1 MVFPAFFVSCVC
13 FEYPIQTC
21 SGHCCVFG
29 SFVSVRFL
37 SYLVWFVL
45 LRSSVMSLHSH
56 ALSSLCFHVFALG
69 EGWWSGVCVL
79 QLCFIYKLV
88 SFFIFG
94 VSHCSALYWFVSFF
108 FPSYFVHFNFLLFFI
123 VSFRYSTHKLL
134 IVSASRLAVCV
145 AGCCFL
151 FVEVMFFFIPF
162 SIFASSIVLVLYCL
176 SCCFDF
182 LLLITNPADTKLHWP
197 W

>member
-21 SGHCCVFG
+21 SGHCSVLG

-79 QLCFIYKLV
+79 QLCFVYKLV

-94 VSHCSALYWFVSFF
+94 VSHCSALYCVSVG
-108 FPSYFVHFNFLLFFI
+108 SLRCWL
-123 VSFRYSTHKLL
+123 
-134 IVSASRLAVCV
+134 
-145 AGCCFL
+145 
-151 FVEVMFFFIPF
+151 
-162 SIFASSIVLVLYCL
+162 
-176 SCCFDF
+176 
-182 LLLITNPADTKLHWP
+182 LLLICGDERCRAQPG
-197 W
+197 